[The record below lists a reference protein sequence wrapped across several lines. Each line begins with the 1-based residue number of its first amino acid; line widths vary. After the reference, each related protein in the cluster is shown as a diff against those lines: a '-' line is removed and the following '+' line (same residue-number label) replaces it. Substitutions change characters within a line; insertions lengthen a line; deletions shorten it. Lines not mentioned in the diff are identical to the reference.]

1 MSETISNAI
10 AKKDDGPGALVAQ
23 YKTDFATV
31 LPSHIK
37 PDVFVRVAQGLL
49 RRDPK
54 LAAAAKR
61 NPGSFLSAMLECARL
76 GLEPGDTF
84 HFVSFGN
91 EIQGITDYT
100 GEIELIYRAQAV
112 SSIKAE
118 IVYSNDVFEYSPD
131 MDRPHHK
138 VDWFGE
144 RGEMVG
150 AYAYGIFKDGATSR
164 VVVMNK
170 QQIEQVKAV
179 SKTANQSDSPWK
191 KWTDRMWLKTV
202 VKQLAKWVPS
212 SPEYLE
218 HALRAA
224 AAASEKAAQVTVPAS
239 APQQAPV
246 DVSGL
251 QEVGEVLDGEIVDRS
266 DEQAAMENELDGQGN

>member
-1 MSETISNAI
+1 MTEKIGAAV

-37 PDVFVRVAQGLL
+37 ADTFVRVAQGLL
-49 RRDPK
+49 RRDQK
-54 LAAAAKR
+54 LAGVAQR

-84 HFVSFGN
+84 HFVPFGN
-91 EIQGITDYT
+91 EVQGITDYT

-118 IVYSNDVFEYSPD
+118 VVYSNDVFEYSPD

-144 RGEMVG
+144 RGDMIGV
-150 AYAYGIFKDGATSR
+150 YAYGIFKDGATSR
-164 VVVMNK
+164 VVVMNR

-179 SKTANQSDSPWK
+179 SKTAKAADSPWQ
-191 KWTDRMWLKTV
+191 KWPDRMWLKTA

-224 AAASEKAAQVTVPAS
+224 AAAADKANLPPA
-239 APQQAPV
+239 PVKPPV
-246 DVSGL
+246 DVSGWT
-251 QEVGEVLDGEIVDRS
+251 EVDDQGQVVDAEIVDRS
-266 DEQAAMENELDGQGN
+266 DEQTEIEAELGGGN